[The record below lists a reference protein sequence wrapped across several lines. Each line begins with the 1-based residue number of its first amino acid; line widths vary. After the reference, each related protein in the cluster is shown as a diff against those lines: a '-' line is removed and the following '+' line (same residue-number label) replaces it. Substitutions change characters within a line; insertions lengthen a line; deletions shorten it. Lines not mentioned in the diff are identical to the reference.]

1 MNINSSSKTFATAPL
16 PLENYSDNNEDS
28 NFPAAEC
35 ICNVV
40 SNEQVNDD
48 YKLMIL
54 EAPPVALKAKAGQFF
69 QLLCISA
76 DDHELATRRPMS
88 IYEVDVT
95 RGQIKFLYKCVGR
108 GTQSMALLMNN
119 QTVNIAG
126 PFGVGFSLETE
137 WKNVAVIGRGVGLAT
152 LAPISQ
158 LASEKGVGVTA
169 FISARSPNLLMSQEL
184 FEKIGA
190 EIITVTDADDTSS
203 VENLENLLENL
214 IGMGKIDAFFT
225 CGSTRLLNLAKKL
238 GLKHGIPGQVA
249 LEQIMACG
257 LGPCYICVRTFEV
270 NGKQVLRRICKD
282 GPVFDIQ
289 EAVGW

>member
-1 MNINSSSKTFATAPL
+1 MNTYSSSKSFASAPRSFEHL
-16 PLENYSDNNEDS
+16 SDEKKDS
-28 NFPAAEC
+28 DFPAAEC
-35 ICNVV
+35 ICNVA

-54 EAPPVALKAKAGQFF
+54 DVPAIALNAQAGQFF
-69 QLLCISA
+69 QLLCSSA

-88 IYEVDVT
+88 IYEVDSAA
-95 RGQIKFLYKCVGR
+95 GQIKFLYKCVGR
-108 GTQSMALLMNN
+108 GTQSMAILKKHDS
-119 QTVNIAG
+119 VNIAG
-126 PFGVGFSLETE
+126 PFGIGFSLEAE
-137 WKNVAVIGRGVGLAT
+137 WKNVVVLGRGVGLAT

-158 LASEKGVGVTA
+158 LASEKGVGITA
-169 FISARSPNLLMSQEL
+169 LISARSPRFLMSQEL

-190 EIITVTDADDTSS
+190 KIITVTDSDGSSS
-203 VENLENLLENL
+203 VENLELLLEEL
-214 IGMGKIDAFFT
+214 IEVDGIDAFFT
-225 CGSTRLLNLAKKL
+225 CGSTRLLNLTKKL

-270 NGKQVLRRICKD
+270 NGKQVLRRVCKD

-289 EAVGW
+289 EAIGW

>member
-1 MNINSSSKTFATAPL
+1 MNTYSSSKSFASAPRS
-16 PLENYSDNNEDS
+16 LEHLSDEKKDND
-28 NFPAAEC
+28 FPAAEC
-35 ICNVV
+35 ICNVA

-54 EAPPVALKAKAGQFF
+54 DVPAIALKARAGQFF
-69 QLLCISA
+69 QILCPSA

-88 IYEVDVT
+88 IYEVDSAV
-95 RGQIKFLYKCVGR
+95 GQIKFLYKCVGR
-108 GTQSMALLMNN
+108 GTQSMAILKK
-119 QTVNIAG
+119 QDSCNIAG
-126 PFGVGFSLETE
+126 PFGIGFSLEAE
-137 WKNVAVIGRGVGLAT
+137 WKNVVVLGRGVGLAT

-169 FISARSPNLLMSQEL
+169 LISARSPHLLMSQEL

-190 EIITVTDADDTSS
+190 KIITVTDTDGSSS
-203 VENLENLLENL
+203 VENLEMLLEKL
-214 IGMGKIDAFFT
+214 IEVDGIDAFFT
-225 CGSTRLLNLAKKL
+225 CGSTRLLNLTKKL
-238 GLKHGIPGQVA
+238 GLKYGIPGQVA

-270 NGKQVLRRICKD
+270 NGKQVLRRVCKD

-289 EAVGW
+289 EAIGW

>member
-1 MNINSSSKTFATAPL
+1 MNT
-16 PLENYSDNNEDS
+16 
-28 NFPAAEC
+28 
-35 ICNVV
+35 
-40 SNEQVNDD
+40 
-48 YKLMIL
+48 
-54 EAPPVALKAKAGQFF
+54 
-69 QLLCISA
+69 
-76 DDHELATRRPMS
+76 
-88 IYEVDVT
+88 
-95 RGQIKFLYKCVGR
+95 
-108 GTQSMALLMNN
+108 

-225 CGSTRLLNLAKKL
+225 CGSTRLLNLVKKL